1 MGLFASWRRPSSAA
15 AEASPNNSPNTA
27 VTPVQ
32 ASPLWTT
39 PSSSNSSSSFRI
51 GRNTKSYVHATLS
64 TNIDGTLVELET
76 CGNISK
82 SGPVALLRLPGSSL
96 LAVVHKHGQGGFR
109 ISRPNVPYYP
119 EQASVGHYVE
129 KRTTAT
135 HSNNASTSSST
146 TDKMPLY
153 PYAILDAAGNLQ
165 SADPHRV
172 FVEPCCLVNGPLNS
186 KEKYWTT
193 IRGPNVGVVRLATV
207 SYRAT
212 SQQHEVTIHPTIGAE
227 EHQQSLSNNNN
238 NNNATTTAT
247 VDYGLLILLTHLGD
261 LRDTN
266 KQLRRLAKATAQGS
280 VLIS

>member
-1 MGLFASWRRPSSAA
+1 MGLFASWRRPSSATATA
-15 AEASPNNSPNTA
+15 AEASPSITQNTA
-27 VTPVQ
+27 VNPVQ
-32 ASPLWTT
+32 APPLWTT
-39 PSSSNSSSSFRI
+39 LSSSHSSSSSFRI

-76 CGNISK
+76 CGNKSK

-172 FVEPCCLVNGPLNS
+172 SIEPCCLVNGPLNS

-193 IRGPNVGVVRLATV
+193 IRGPTVGVVRLATF

-212 SQQHEVTIHPTIGAE
+212 SQQHEVTIHPSMGE
-227 EHQQSLSNNNN
+227 QHQQPPSNDN
-238 NNNATTTAT
+238 TTTTTT